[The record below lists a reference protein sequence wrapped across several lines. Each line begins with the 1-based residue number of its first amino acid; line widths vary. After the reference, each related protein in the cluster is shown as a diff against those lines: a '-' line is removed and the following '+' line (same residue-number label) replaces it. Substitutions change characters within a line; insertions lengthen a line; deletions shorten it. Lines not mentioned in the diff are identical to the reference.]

1 MLWLCYHNLLFLQT
15 VHVNV
20 EETVV
25 KEEEITEEELME
37 QDPLEVAGTPVKKE
51 RIEDEQLTINEEF
64 VEGDLESKIEIVDD
78 MLELCKS

>member
-1 MLWLCYHNLLFLQT
+1 M
-15 VHVNV
+15 HVYV

-51 RIEDEQLTINEEF
+51 RIEYDQITIKEEIT
-64 VEGDLESKIEIVDD
+64 ELDRDLESKIEIVDN
-78 MLELCKS
+78 MLKLC